1 MNDTPVASSNE
12 YHPSLKS
19 EHLTTGQESHSISG
33 TRSVKK
39 NFNMPEGTTSSEHI
53 QGIGNLETS

>member
-12 YHPSLKS
+12 LHPSLKS
-19 EHLTTGQESHSISG
+19 DHLTTGHESQTISG

-39 NFNMPEGTTSSEHI
+39 NFNMPDGTTSPGQLI
-53 QGIGNLETS
+53 

>member
-19 EHLTTGQESHSISG
+19 DHLTTGQESQTISG

-39 NFNMPEGTTSSEHI
+39 NLNMPEVTTSPVHI
-53 QGIGNLETS
+53 QDIGYEGTS

>member
-12 YHPSLKS
+12 LHPSLKS
-19 EHLTTGQESHSISG
+19 DHLTTGHESQTISG

-39 NFNMPEGTTSSEHI
+39 NFNMPESTTSPG
-53 QGIGNLETS
+53 QLQDMGYLNTS